1 MYKEPAVLVLDEA
14 TSALNDAAERKILEE
29 IRDMDGLT
37 TILIVHRN
45 AQRSEKMAS
54 KAKATE
60 RAIERRCGSEV
71 CPGRG
76 RRAP

>member
-37 TILIVHRN
+37 TILIVHRKSTV
-45 AQRSEKMAS
+45 QGCDLVFR
-54 KAKATE
+54 
-60 RAIERRCGSEV
+60 V
-71 CPGRG
+71 YRG
-76 RRAP
+76 RANLV